1 MLQLTLPQTKQT
13 MQALLLSSLF
23 DDFFFVR
30 GQVTTAFRQEL
41 DGHLLAEFYADDER
55 PAAAFVRWQEVR
67 PLYTAQIKGQRL
79 PLEISLSLCPSKNLA
94 ERFYRSTDQYDGLDL
109 RLHFHYRDGLLTCT
123 TAASWQQ
130 FNPDTDP
137 LKAWDSFVC
146 DWLMEIELPFSF
158 TV

>member
-30 GQVTTAFRQEL
+30 GSVTTAFRQEL
-41 DGHLLAEFYADDER
+41 DGHLLAEFYGADER

-79 PLEISLSLCPSKNLA
+79 PLEINLTLCPSEAMLS
-94 ERFYRSTDQYDGLDL
+94 RFHSTNEPYLDLDL
-109 RLHFHYRDGLLTCT
+109 RLHFHYRGGLLTCT
-123 TAASWQQ
+123 SAASWQQ

-146 DWLMEIELPFSF
+146 DWLVEIELPFSF